1 MDLTINP
8 GKLRGT
14 ITAIPSK
21 SQAHRLL
28 ICAAFSDGPT
38 ELICPATNRDIE
50 ATCDCLNA
58 LGAHITRTDHGYLV
72 MPMGIPP
79 KQAILNCCESGSTL
93 RFMLP
98 IAGALGVDAT
108 FQMAGRLPLRPLSP
122 LWEEME
128 RMGCTL
134 SRPTETTIRCQGKL
148 RPGDYVIDGGVSSQF
163 ITGLLFALS
172 LIEGQTHLEMAGKI
186 ESKPY
191 IHMTRQ
197 AMARFDAPQY
207 HSPGQ
212 VLVEGDWSNGA
223 FFLAAKA
230 LGNPVEVLN
239 LDPDSTQGDRAVSEL
254 LPRLE
259 ENITIDVS
267 HIPDLVPILSI
278 VAGAKKGAVFT
289 NIQRLR
295 IKESDR
301 VASTIAM
308 IQSLGGK
315 AESTEDTLTV
325 YGTGYRGGIVD
336 SVNDHRIAMAAAI
349 ASTVCTEPVTILGA
363 EAVKKSYPHFWEEF
377 ERLSCHCEPVR
388 RLVWQSPAP
397 SSFSDAHGDSH
408 ASVSTGSE

>member
-1 MDLTINP
+1 MDLTITP
-8 GKLRGT
+8 RKLSGS

-58 LGAHITRTDHGYLV
+58 LGAHITKTNTGYLV
-72 MPMGIPP
+72 EPMNIPP
-79 KQAILNCCESGSTL
+79 QTAILNCCESGSTL

-98 IAGALGVDAT
+98 IVGALGVDAT
-108 FQMAGRLPLRPLSP
+108 FLMEGRLPQRPLSP

-134 SRPTETTIRCQGKL
+134 TRPTDTTIRCQGQL
-148 RPGDYVIDGGVSSQF
+148 NAGNYSISGSVSSQF

-172 LIEGQTHLEMAGKI
+172 LIDGKTNLQVTGKI
-186 ESKPY
+186 ESQPY
-191 IHMTRQ
+191 IRMTEK
-197 AMARFDAPQY
+197 AMALFEAPRY
-207 HSPGQ
+207 HSPGKL
-212 VLVEGDWSNGA
+212 LVEGDWSNGA
-223 FFLAAKA
+223 FFLAAKSM
-230 LGNPVEVLN
+230 GNDLEVSNLN
-239 LDPDSTQGDRAVSEL
+239 PDSPQGDRAAFEL

-259 ENITIDVS
+259 ENITIDAS
-267 HIPDLVPILSI
+267 DIPDLVPILSI
-278 VAGAKKGAVFT
+278 VAGITKGAVFT

-308 IQSLGGK
+308 IEALGGK

-336 SVNDHRIAMAAAI
+336 SVNDHRIAMSAAI

-377 ERLSCHCEPVR
+377 SRLGGKYEQYLR
-388 RLVWQSPAP
+388 
-397 SSFSDAHGDSH
+397 
-408 ASVSTGSE
+408 

>member
-1 MDLTINP
+1 MDLTITP
-8 GKLRGT
+8 GKLSGS

-38 ELICPATNRDIE
+38 ELVCPATNRDIE
-50 ATCDCLNA
+50 ATCDCLKA
-58 LGAHITRTDHGYLV
+58 LGANIIRTNTGYLV
-72 MPMGIPP
+72 EPMEVPP
-79 KQAILNCCESGSTL
+79 KTAVLNCCESGSTL

-98 IAGALGVDAT
+98 IVGALGVDAT
-108 FQMAGRLPLRPLSP
+108 FLMEGRLPQRPLSP

-134 SRPTETTIRCQGKL
+134 TRPTESTIRCQGQLKA
-148 RPGDYVIDGGVSSQF
+148 GNYFISGSVSSQF

-172 LIEGQTHLEMAGKI
+172 LIDGESHLEVTGKI
-186 ESKPY
+186 ESQPY
-191 IHMTRQ
+191 ISMTEK
-197 AMARFDAPQY
+197 AMALFDAPRY
-207 HSPGQ
+207 HSPGT

-223 FFLAAKA
+223 FFLAARV
-230 LGNPVEVLN
+230 LGNPLEITNLN
-239 LDPDSTQGDRAVSEL
+239 PDSPQGDRAVFEL

-259 ENITIDVS
+259 ENITIDAS
-267 HIPDLVPILSI
+267 DIPDLVPILSI
-278 VAGAKKGAVFT
+278 VAGSAKGAVFT

-308 IQSLGGK
+308 IEALGGK
-315 AESTEDTLTV
+315 AQSTEDTLTV
-325 YGTGYRGGIVD
+325 YGTGYRGGTVD
-336 SVNDHRIAMAAAI
+336 SVNDHRIAMSAAI

-377 ERLSCHCEPVR
+377 SRLGGKYGQYLR
-388 RLVWQSPAP
+388 
-397 SSFSDAHGDSH
+397 
-408 ASVSTGSE
+408 

>member
-1 MDLTINP
+1 MDLTITP
-8 GKLRGT
+8 GKLSGT
-14 ITAIPSK
+14 LTAIPSK

-38 ELICPATNRDIE
+38 ELICLATNRDIE

-58 LGAHITRTDHGYLV
+58 LGAKITRTDSGYLV
-72 MPMGIPP
+72 EPMGSTP
-79 KQAILNCCESGSTL
+79 QAATLNCCESGSTL

-108 FQMAGRLPLRPLSP
+108 FQMEGRLPQRPLSP

-134 SRPTETTIRCQGKL
+134 TRPTENTIRCQGRLKA
-148 RPGDYVIDGGVSSQF
+148 GTYSISGSVSSQF

-172 LIEGQTHLEMAGKI
+172 LIKGETQLEVTGKI
-186 ESKPY
+186 ESQPY
-191 IHMTRQ
+191 IHMTKK
-197 AMARFDAPQY
+197 AMALFDAPRY
-207 HSPGQ
+207 HTPGR
-212 VLVEGDWSNGA
+212 LTVEGDWSNGA

-230 LGNPVEVLN
+230 LGNPLEVVNLN
-239 LDPDSTQGDRAVSEL
+239 PESPQGDRAVFDL

-259 ENITIDVS
+259 ENITIDAS
-267 HIPDLVPILSI
+267 DIPDLVPILSI

-301 VASTIAM
+301 VASTISM
-308 IQSLGGK
+308 IEALGGK
-315 AESTEDTLTV
+315 AESTADTLTV
-325 YGTGYRGGIVD
+325 HGTGYRGGIVD
-336 SVNDHRIAMAAAI
+336 SVNDHRIAMSAAI
-349 ASTVCTEPVTILGA
+349 ASTVCIEPVTILGA

-377 ERLSCHCEPVR
+377 SRLGGNYEQYLR
-388 RLVWQSPAP
+388 
-397 SSFSDAHGDSH
+397 
-408 ASVSTGSE
+408 